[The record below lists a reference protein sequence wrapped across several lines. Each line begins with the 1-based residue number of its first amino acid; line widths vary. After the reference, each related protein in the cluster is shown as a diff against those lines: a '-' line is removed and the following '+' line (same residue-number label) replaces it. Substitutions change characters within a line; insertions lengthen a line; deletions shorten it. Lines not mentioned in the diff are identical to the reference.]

1 MRIGIVIDWNVHAS
15 SLMGIARNMF
25 RELGKMMNDTQTF
38 TITALRQ
45 DDLGVG
51 DINQHYDC
59 INIPNMG
66 GYAFPSD
73 KSLFCKNLILGPS
86 GIDEVIYG
94 EEVFF
99 DKSLWKRHKPLME
112 KEVLRWR
119 KHIDKISAVHVVTKS
134 ELDEMH
140 QYLKIPKDKMTIIPH
155 GVNHDIFKP
164 AENKPKT
171 RKAVLGKFDL
181 PDQSYFIHIS
191 EINYARKNLFRIL
204 DAFKKARE
212 QKIPQKLIL
221 VGKTLPLIS
230 KKIKEYKDV
239 IQLGFVPEDDL
250 ISLIQGSDA
259 MVLPSIHEGFGLP
272 LLEAM
277 ACGIPS
283 ITMNK
288 HAPPEVVGDSGLLVD
303 PYNIDDIAAMMVE
316 INKNNIL
323 KTKSARAYELSQ
335 KYSWE
340 KHATQILALYSKFTR
355 TSKAWN
361 FYDSFELA
369 AYRTLATVVALF
381 AEEKKDILSQSML
394 NFDYQKII
402 QWSTEY
408 GLVMPQTREFLLPFK
423 DWLLS
428 KNTQYNQYESNKPKQ
443 L

>member
-15 SLMGIARNMF
+15 SLMGIASNMF
-25 RELGKMMNDTQTF
+25 RELGKIMNETQTF

-73 KSLFCKNLILGPS
+73 KTLFCKNLILGPS

-99 DKSLWKRHKPLME
+99 DKSLWNRHKPLIK
-112 KEVLRWR
+112 KEVSRWH
-119 KHIDKISAVHVVTKS
+119 KHIDKISAIHVVTKS
-134 ELDEMH
+134 ESDEMH
-140 QYLKIPKDKMTIIPH
+140 EYLKIPKDKMTIIPH

-171 RKAVLGKFDL
+171 RKTVLGKFDL

-221 VGKTLPLIS
+221 VGKILPLIS

-277 ACGIPS
+277 ACSVPS
-283 ITMNK
+283 ITINK
-288 HAPPEVVGDSGLLVD
+288 HAPPEVVEDSGLLVD

-316 INKNNIL
+316 INK
-323 KTKSARAYELSQ
+323 KVK
-335 KYSWE
+335 
-340 KHATQILALYSKFTR
+340 
-355 TSKAWN
+355 
-361 FYDSFELA
+361 
-369 AYRTLATVVALF
+369 VASHL
-381 AEEKKDILSQSML
+381 
-394 NFDYQKII
+394 
-402 QWSTEY
+402 
-408 GLVMPQTREFLLPFK
+408 
-423 DWLLS
+423 
-428 KNTQYNQYESNKPKQ
+428 
-443 L
+443 

>member
-25 RELGKMMNDTQTF
+25 RELGKIMNETQTF

-73 KSLFCKNLILGPS
+73 KTLFCKNLILGLS

-99 DKSLWKRHKPLME
+99 DKSLWNRHKPLIK
-112 KEVLRWR
+112 KEVSRWH
-119 KHIDKISAVHVVTKS
+119 KHVDKISAIHVVTKS
-134 ELDEMH
+134 ELDEMYE
-140 QYLKIPKDKMTIIPH
+140 YLKIPKDKMTIIPH

-164 AENKPKT
+164 SENKPKT
-171 RKAVLGKFDL
+171 RKTVLGKFDL

-259 MVLPSIHEGFGLP
+259 MLLPSIHEGFGLP

-277 ACGIPS
+277 ACSVPS

-303 PYNIDDIAAMMVE
+303 PYSVDDIAMKMVE

-323 KTKSARAYELSQ
+323 KIKSARAYELSQ

-340 KHATQILALYSKFTR
+340 KHTTQILALYSKFTSP
-355 TSKAWN
+355 SKDWN
-361 FYDSFELA
+361 FYYNFELA
-369 AYRTLATVVALF
+369 AYRTLATIVVLF

-394 NFDYQKII
+394 NFDYKKII
-402 QWSTEY
+402 EWSTEY

-428 KNTQYNQYESNKPKQ
+428 KNM
-443 L
+443 

>member
-1 MRIGIVIDWNVHAS
+1 
-15 SLMGIARNMF
+15 MGIARNMF
-25 RELGKMMNDTQTF
+25 RELGKMMNNTQTF

-59 INIPNMG
+59 ISIPNMG

-112 KEVLRWR
+112 KEVLRWN

-164 AENKPKT
+164 AENKSKNRKT
-171 RKAVLGKFDL
+171 VLEKFDL
-181 PDQSYFIHIS
+181 SDQSYFIHIS

-221 VGKTLPLIS
+221 VGKTLPSIS

-239 IQLGFVPEDDL
+239 ILLGFVSEDDL
-250 ISLIQGSDA
+250 ISLIQCADA
-259 MVLPSIHEGFGLP
+259 MILPSIHEGFGLP

-277 ACGIPS
+277 SCGIPS

-288 HAPPEVVGDSGLLVD
+288 HAPPEVVRDSGLLVD
-303 PYNIDDIAAMMVE
+303 PYNIHDITAMMVE

-323 KTKSARAYELSQ
+323 KTKSARAYELSH

-340 KHATQILALYSKFTR
+340 KHAIQILALYSKFTS
-355 TSKAWN
+355 TSKNWN

-369 AYRTLATVVALF
+369 AYRTLTTVVGLF

-402 QWSTEY
+402 QWSIEY
-408 GLVMPQTREFLLPFK
+408 GLVMPQTKEFLLPFK
-423 DWLLS
+423 DWSLS
-428 KNTQYNQYESNKPKQ
+428 KNI
-443 L
+443 

>member
-15 SLMGIARNMF
+15 SLMGIASNMF
-25 RELGKMMNDTQTF
+25 RELGKIMNETQTF

-73 KSLFCKNLILGPS
+73 KTLFCKNLILGPS

-99 DKSLWKRHKPLME
+99 DKSLWNRHKPLMK
-112 KEVLRWR
+112 KEVSRWH

-134 ELDEMH
+134 ELDEMY

-164 AENKPKT
+164 AENKLKT
-171 RKAVLGKFDL
+171 RKTVLGKFDL
-181 PDQSYFIHIS
+181 SDQSYFIHIS

-230 KKIKEYKDV
+230 KKIKKYKDV

-259 MVLPSIHEGFGLP
+259 MILPSIHEGFGLP

-277 ACGIPS
+277 ACSVPS

-303 PYNIDDIAAMMVE
+303 PYIVADITAMMVK

-323 KTKSARAYELSQ
+323 KIKSARAYELSQ

-340 KHATQILALYSKFTR
+340 KHTTQILALYSKFTSP
-355 TSKAWN
+355 SKDWN
-361 FYDSFELA
+361 FYYNFELA
-369 AYRTLATVVALF
+369 AYRTLATIVALF

-394 NFDYQKII
+394 NFDYKKII
-402 QWSTEY
+402 EWSTEY

-428 KNTQYNQYESNKPKQ
+428 KNMKYNQYESNKPKRQ
-443 L
+443 

>member
-1 MRIGIVIDWNVHAS
+1 MRVGIVIDWNVHAS
-15 SLMGIARNMF
+15 SLMGITRNMF
-25 RELGKMMNDTQTF
+25 RELGKIMNETQTF

-73 KSLFCKNLILGPS
+73 KTLFCKNLILGPS

-99 DKSLWKRHKPLME
+99 DKSLWNRHKPLME
-112 KEVLRWR
+112 KEVSRWH
-119 KHIDKISAVHVVTKS
+119 KHIDKISAVHVVAKS

-164 AENKPKT
+164 AENKSKNRKT
-171 RKAVLGKFDL
+171 VLGKFDL
-181 PDQSYFIHIS
+181 EDQSYFIHIS

-212 QKIPQKLIL
+212 QEIPQKLIL

-259 MVLPSIHEGFGLP
+259 MLLPSIHEGFGLP

-277 ACGIPS
+277 ACSVPS

-288 HAPPEVVGDSGLLVD
+288 HAPPEVVRDSGLLVD
-303 PYNIDDIAAMMVE
+303 PYNIDDIAAMMVK

-340 KHATQILALYSKFTR
+340 KHTTQILALYSKFTSP
-355 TSKAWN
+355 SKDWN
-361 FYDSFELA
+361 FYYNFELA
-369 AYRTLATVVALF
+369 AYRTLATIVALF

-394 NFDYQKII
+394 NFDYKKII
-402 QWSTEY
+402 EWSTEY

-428 KNTQYNQYESNKPKQ
+428 KNM
-443 L
+443 

>member
-1 MRIGIVIDWNVHAS
+1 M
-15 SLMGIARNMF
+15 
-25 RELGKMMNDTQTF
+25 
-38 TITALRQ
+38 
-45 DDLGVG
+45 
-51 DINQHYDC
+51 
-59 INIPNMG
+59 
-66 GYAFPSD
+66 
-73 KSLFCKNLILGPS
+73 GPS

-99 DKSLWKRHKPLME
+99 DKSLWKRHKPLVE

-140 QYLKIPKDKMTIIPH
+140 QYLKIPKDKMIIIPH

-164 AENKPKT
+164 AENKLKT
-171 RKAVLGKFDL
+171 RKAILEKFDL

-221 VGKTLPLIS
+221 VGKALPLIS
-230 KKIKEYKDV
+230 KKIKECKDV

-259 MVLPSIHEGFGLP
+259 MILPSIHEGFGLP

-303 PYNIDDIAAMMVE
+303 PYSVDDIAMKMVE

-323 KTKSARAYELSQ
+323 KPKSARAYELSQ

-340 KHATQILALYSKFTR
+340 KHATQILALYSKFSS
-355 TSKAWN
+355 TSKDWN
-361 FYDSFELA
+361 FYNSFELA
-369 AYRTLATVVALF
+369 AYRTLATIVSLF

-394 NFDYQKII
+394 NFDYQKMI
-402 QWSTEY
+402 QWSIEY
-408 GLVMPQTREFLLPFK
+408 GLVMPQTKEFLLPFK

-428 KNTQYNQYESNKPKQ
+428 KNIEYNQYEPNKPK
-443 L
+443 

>member
-1 MRIGIVIDWNVHAS
+1 MRIGIVIDWNVNAS

-25 RELGKMMNDTQTF
+25 RELGKIMNETQTF

-45 DDLGVG
+45 DDLGIG

-59 INIPNMG
+59 ISIPNMG

-73 KSLFCKNLILGPS
+73 KSLFCNNLVLGPS

-94 EEVFF
+94 GEVFF
-99 DKSLWKRHKPLME
+99 DKSLWKRHKPLMK
-112 KEVLRWR
+112 KEISRWD

-171 RKAVLGKFDL
+171 RKTVLGKFDL
-181 PDQSYFIHIS
+181 PDQSYFIHVS

-230 KKIKEYKDV
+230 KKIKEYEDV

-259 MVLPSIHEGFGLP
+259 IVLPSIHEGFGLP

-277 ACGIPS
+277 SCGIPS

-303 PYNIDDIAAMMVE
+303 PYSVDDIAMKMVE

-323 KTKSARAYELSQ
+323 KPKSVRAYELSQ

-340 KHATQILALYSKFTR
+340 KHATQILALYSKFTS
-355 TSKAWN
+355 TSKDWN
-361 FYDSFELA
+361 FYNSFELA
-369 AYRTLATVVALF
+369 AYRTLATIVSLF

-394 NFDYQKII
+394 NFDYQKMI
-402 QWSTEY
+402 QWSIEY
-408 GLVMPQTREFLLPFK
+408 GLVMPQTKEFLLPFK

-428 KNTQYNQYESNKPKQ
+428 KNIEYNQYEPNKPKQ

>member
-1 MRIGIVIDWNVHAS
+1 
-15 SLMGIARNMF
+15 MGIARNMF
-25 RELGKMMNDTQTF
+25 RELGKMMNNTQTF

-59 INIPNMG
+59 ISIPNMG

-112 KEVLRWR
+112 KEVLRWN

-164 AENKPKT
+164 AENKSKNRKT
-171 RKAVLGKFDL
+171 VLEKFDL
-181 PDQSYFIHIS
+181 SDQSYFIHIS

-221 VGKTLPLIS
+221 VGKTLPSIS

-239 IQLGFVPEDDL
+239 ILLGFVSEDDL
-250 ISLIQGSDA
+250 ISLIQCADA
-259 MVLPSIHEGFGLP
+259 MILPSIHEGFGLP

-277 ACGIPS
+277 SCGIPS

-288 HAPPEVVGDSGLLVD
+288 HAPPEVVRDSGLLVD
-303 PYNIDDIAAMMVE
+303 PYNIHDITAMMVE

-323 KTKSARAYELSQ
+323 KTKSARAYELSH

-340 KHATQILALYSKFTR
+340 KHAIQILALYSKFTS
-355 TSKAWN
+355 TSKNWN

-369 AYRTLATVVALF
+369 AYRTLTTVVGLF

-402 QWSTEY
+402 QWSIEY
-408 GLVMPQTREFLLPFK
+408 GLVMPQTKEFLLPFK

-428 KNTQYNQYESNKPKQ
+428 KNI
-443 L
+443 

>member
-1 MRIGIVIDWNVHAS
+1 M
-15 SLMGIARNMF
+15 
-25 RELGKMMNDTQTF
+25 
-38 TITALRQ
+38 
-45 DDLGVG
+45 
-51 DINQHYDC
+51 
-59 INIPNMG
+59 
-66 GYAFPSD
+66 
-73 KSLFCKNLILGPS
+73 
-86 GIDEVIYG
+86 
-94 EEVFF
+94 
-99 DKSLWKRHKPLME
+99 
-112 KEVLRWR
+112 
-119 KHIDKISAVHVVTKS
+119 HVVTKS

-140 QYLKIPKDKMTIIPH
+140 EYLKIPKDKMTIIPH

-239 IQLGFVPEDDL
+239 VHLGFVPEDDL
-250 ISLIQGSDA
+250 VSLIQGSDA

-323 KTKSARAYELSQ
+323 KTNSARAYELSQ

-369 AYRTLATVVALF
+369 AYRTLATVVSLF
-381 AEEKKDILSQSML
+381 AEEKKDVLSQSML
-394 NFDYQKII
+394 NFDYEKMIE
-402 QWSTEY
+402 WSTEY
-408 GLVMPQTREFLLPFK
+408 GLVMPQTKEFLLPFK

-428 KNTQYNQYESNKPKQ
+428 KNTQYNQYESNRPR
-443 L
+443 